1 MLIRRT
7 GHILPKPRSESSWPP
22 PTMMWSCNVSPRYL
36 QPFWISFVMVISAS
50 EGVGSPEG
58 WLWTFCAP
66 FSYVSYR
73 QDRLVFQWLVDRSR
87 THNGAC
93 LLALGVSGFWAK
105 GDCRDTG
112 RSNMSPSVISLQGC
126 KPRQHGSVISPR
138 GLACA
143 SGCDRFKQVQGIGL
157 HAYGYLGVA
166 IGGLKINMPQ
176 PAPNDVNLHACLEEM
191 DRCSMPEHVRREVGG
206 VDWG

>member
-1 MLIRRT
+1 
-7 GHILPKPRSESSWPP
+7 
-22 PTMMWSCNVSPRYL
+22 
-36 QPFWISFVMVISAS
+36 
-50 EGVGSPEG
+50 
-58 WLWTFCAP
+58 
-66 FSYVSYR
+66 
-73 QDRLVFQWLVDRSR
+73 
-87 THNGAC
+87 
-93 LLALGVSGFWAK
+93 
-105 GDCRDTG
+105 
-112 RSNMSPSVISLQGC
+112 MSPSVISLQGC

-191 DRCSMPEHVRREVGG
+191 DRCSMPEHVRREVGARRRHACRLPEFAIMANTL
-206 VDWG
+206 VDAEAGHPTAGTADEHKAIR